1 MCSVYYETKGIPKDL
16 KTQVKD
22 AIKKVERAMGL
33 GFGDPEHRCSFPCV
47 PVPGRPC
54 RA

>member
-1 MCSVYYETKGIPKDL
+1 
-16 KTQVKD
+16 
-22 AIKKVERAMGL
+22 MGL